1 LTYAISVLEISHLL
15 DEAILAQ
22 LPTPVIVFRASDQV
36 VVYANEMAF
45 QVSGYSTSDLG
56 KVSLW
61 DLLVEDH
68 TKRAMDEASKPLPK
82 QATEN
87 GDRSDGFA
95 RFRKNNGDELNFWF
109 VIQDINDAD
118 GHVRFRTVLAFMDYD
133 QHADDE
139 NWQKYINTIVEM
151 SVRRSAGTV
160 ASELNNALT
169 VLQIALE
176 SRGFLFT
183 DDPITTA
190 LAPLKAIGARLLQL
204 ASTGTVSTDQDLTR
218 DDADDDQQ
226 SPATF
231 IDLSATRVLVV
242 DDDTL
247 LLEALQDILLLQRL
261 QINTAISTKLALEC
275 AQLFPPDVALI
286 DLRLGSEDGRDL
298 AKLLLKSFPSMK
310 IIYMTGY
317 AHSLHAVQ
325 NESKFSVLKKPF
337 AIDSLIALIR
347 NKVST

>member
-1 LTYAISVLEISHLL
+1 MLGISRPQ

-22 LPTPVIVFRASDQV
+22 LPAPVIVFRASDQV
-36 VVYANEMAF
+36 VVYANELAL

-68 TKRAMDEASKPLPK
+68 TKRAMDEASKPLNK

-87 GDRSDGFA
+87 SDQSEGFA
-95 RFRKNNGDELNFWF
+95 RFRAKNGAELNFWF
-109 VIQDINDAD
+109 TIKDINDAD

-139 NWQKYINTIVEM
+139 NWQDYIHKIVEM
-151 SVRRSAGTV
+151 GVRRSAGTF
-160 ASELNNALT
+160 ASELNNALS

-190 LAPLKAIGARLLQL
+190 LAPLIAIGDRLRQYG
-204 ASTGTVSTDQDLTR
+204 SKGEISTDQDLTR
-218 DDADDDQQ
+218 DDADDDQRA
-226 SPATF
+226 PTTF
-231 IDLSATRVLVV
+231 IDLSTTRVLVV

-247 LLEALQDILLLQRL
+247 LLEALQDLLLLHGPQV
-261 QINTAISTKLALEC
+261 NTAISTQLAIEC
-275 AQLFPPDVALI
+275 AQLFPPDLALI

-298 AKLLLKSFPSMK
+298 AKLLLESFPSMK

-317 AHSLHAVQ
+317 AHSLHAIQ
-325 NESKFSVLKKPF
+325 NEGKFSVLKKPF